1 MRILIAGFGNP
12 LMGDDGFGITVVNEL
27 RRRVRDPCV
36 TIKEVGNSGL
46 ELVHELM
53 EGYDALII
61 VDASN
66 EGKPGSV
73 YIVSPDL
80 EDFEKNPSASV
91 IDVHYLTPLRA
102 LLIAR
107 KLGILPRSVYIVG
120 TRAVKVEEAPYQL
133 SEPVYT
139 AVGKAVEVII
149 PIIDKLKRIGRC
161 SEQG

>member
-12 LMGDDGFGITVVNEL
+12 LMGDDGFGIAVVNEL

-36 TIKEVGNSGL
+36 TIKEVGKSGL

-61 VDASN
+61 VDALN
-66 EGKPGSV
+66 EGKSGAV
-73 YIVSPDL
+73 YIMSPDL

-120 TRAVKVEEAPYQL
+120 TRAVEVEEAPYQL

-161 SEQG
+161 SEHG

>member
-12 LMGDDGFGITVVNEL
+12 LMGDDGFGIAVVNEL

-61 VDASN
+61 VDALN
-66 EGKPGSV
+66 EGKPGAV

-91 IDVHYLTPLRA
+91 IDVHYLIPLRA

-120 TRAVKVEEAPYQL
+120 TRAVEVEEAPYQL

-161 SEQG
+161 SEHG